1 MLLDHSKQRSHGRLR
16 LPWRTLL
23 LSLLAILA
31 YCLSGPAPEAWV
43 YSRAALHQF
52 EWWTLIS
59 GHWVHSDLQHAVW
72 NITALLILGG
82 LFEQRL
88 KQRIFVDLLMSS
100 LLLSLWISCYMP
112 ELQAY
117 CGLSGILNTLLVTGT
132 FAVWQQQRSNVPL
145 LILALAVIKNLV
157 ELFSHQ
163 AIFTHTLWPSV
174 PEAHLVGMS
183 IGLLIVL
190 TRTAYQR
197 LQMPALTAARPG

>member
-1 MLLDHSKQRSHGRLR
+1 MPLDHGNQRSHGRLR

-23 LSLLAILA
+23 LGLLAILA
-31 YCLSGPAPEAWV
+31 YILLGPAPEAWV
-43 YSRAALHQF
+43 VSREALHQR

-59 GHWVHSDLQHAVW
+59 GHWMHSDRQHAVW
-72 NITALLILGG
+72 NIAALLILGG
-82 LFEQRL
+82 LFEYHL
-88 KQRIFVDLLMSS
+88 KQRIFAELLLSS
-100 LLLSLWISCYMP
+100 LLLSLWINWYMP

-132 FAVWQQQRSNVPL
+132 IAVWQHYRSNAL
-145 LILALAVIKNLV
+145 LLILILALIKSLI

-183 IGLLIVL
+183 IGLLLVL
-190 TRTAYQR
+190 TRSGCQR
-197 LQMPALTAARPG
+197 VMMPMLNAAKHG